1 MPLSPLFRALA
12 AAGLLVSLTA
22 QAGPIEDMRSLMGQN
37 KAKAAY
43 AIGQK
48 NPDLLGEP
56 DFDFFYGLAAI
67 EAGHAAEG
75 ILALERFLLLNPD
88 NARARLELARGY
100 FVLGD
105 DVRAREEFEA
115 VRKLNPPATVLAAID
130 RFVDAIRTREGR
142 YQTTASFYAEAGFGI
157 DTNVNG
163 GASTANITLPVFGAV
178 TLSDTGV
185 EKRDS
190 FGHFALGGQ
199 VSKPLAPG
207 VSLFGAAGFD
217 GKYNRD
223 ESTFNQ
229 ASLGLTGGVSY
240 VKDNNLYRASVNWN
254 GASVGSEHYRDV
266 LGASGEWFHQLDEFQ
281 AVNAFA
287 QYADLEYGAANRGR
301 NATLTGFGAGYR
313 RAFSVKWQPVAS
325 ARLSYSK
332 ESNRMHRPDFSRKM
346 PGINLGVSLS
356 PDPKWGL
363 GVNYGYQKSDYDGRT
378 LGVDRKD
385 TYQSL
390 GLNATYLVNKQ
401 VSLRGELS
409 YSENESNIALYS
421 NKRTLGAVNAR
432 YDFK

>member
-1 MPLSPLFRALA
+1 MHLSPLFRALA
-12 AAGLLVSLTA
+12 AAGLLVSFTA
-22 QAGPIEDMRSLMGQN
+22 QAGPVEDMRSLMGQN

-48 NPDLLGEP
+48 HPDLLGDP
-56 DFDFFYGLAAI
+56 DFDYFYGLAAI

-115 VRKLNPPATVLAAID
+115 VRRLNPPANVLAAID

-163 GASTANITLPVFGAV
+163 GATDANITLPVFGAV

-199 VSKPLAPG
+199 VAKPIAPG

-223 ESTFNQ
+223 ES
-229 ASLGLTGGVSY
+229 ASP
-240 VKDNNLYRASVNWN
+240 A
-254 GASVGSEHYRDV
+254 
-266 LGASGEWFHQLDEFQ
+266 
-281 AVNAFA
+281 
-287 QYADLEYGAANRGR
+287 
-301 NATLTGFGAGYR
+301 
-313 RAFSVKWQPVAS
+313 AS
-325 ARLSYSK
+325 A
-332 ESNRMHRPDFSRKM
+332 M
-346 PGINLGVSLS
+346 
-356 PDPKWGL
+356 
-363 GVNYGYQKSDYDGRT
+363 
-378 LGVDRKD
+378 
-385 TYQSL
+385 
-390 GLNATYLVNKQ
+390 
-401 VSLRGELS
+401 
-409 YSENESNIALYS
+409 
-421 NKRTLGAVNAR
+421 
-432 YDFK
+432 